1 LAVVG
6 GLPDATVEAIVD
18 DDVFMPLLRVLSR
31 G

>member
-1 LAVVG
+1 VG

-18 DDVFMPLLRVLSR
+18 DVTMPLLRVLTR